1 MPRDESIIENATL
14 TWFGELGIC
23 LRVRSADRF
32 QPTGGA
38 HVQVHAAAEHRVPV
52 LAFPPCPL
60 CLCVSISYPA
70 AKAWTRRLEAIQ
82 HQDVWEII
90 QSVPSSRISK
100 IGRQFT
106 MDLLNENKKRI
117 LQMDI
122 R

>member
-23 LRVRSADRF
+23 LRAWSADRF
-32 QPTGGA
+32 RTTGSA

-52 LAFPPCPL
+52 LAFPPCPQ
-60 CLCVSISYPA
+60 CLCVSNSSA
-70 AKAWTRRLEAIQ
+70 ASKAWTRRLEAIQ

-90 QSVPSSRISK
+90 QRVPSNRISK

-106 MDLLNENKKRI
+106 MELFSKNKKRI